1 MSQQFNKKSLY
12 AFDLAGLQ
20 DVVVSLKQ
28 PKFRAKQIW
37 DFLYTKK
44 IAKISDMHNLPNRLI
59 ADLEASYAVFDMRI
73 VKVLTSADGNT
84 WKYLVETRDAA
95 QIECV
100 LLKYQHGYTLCVS
113 SQVGCAMG
121 CSFCASTIDGLERHL
136 SAYEMWQQIALV
148 NCDKNIRISRVVMM
162 GSGEPLHNYNE
173 SLAFIKAVCDP
184 NRFALSQRHIT
195 LSTCGIVD
203 RIYDLATEKLQITL
217 AVSLHSPFDDERSEI
232 VPINRRAPIADL
244 MRAIDHYFASTKRRV
259 TIEYALI
266 KDKNDSAA
274 HANAL
279 VKLLVGKP
287 IHVNLIPINPIAER
301 SYQAPDKQF
310 VAAFKKRLET
320 AGIDTTQRREM
331 GDDIQGACG
340 QLRRSTKRK

>member
-1 MSQQFNKKSLY
+1 MAIQITKKSLY
-12 AFDLAGLQ
+12 AFDFTELQ
-20 DVVVSLKQ
+20 ALVKSFNQ

-37 DFLYTKK
+37 AFLYNKR
-44 IAKISDMHNLPNRLI
+44 IAKISDMHNLPNALI
-59 ADLEASYAVFDMRI
+59 ANLTANYAVFDMHI

-84 WKYLVETRDAA
+84 WKYLVETRDGA

-100 LLKYQHGYTLCVS
+100 LLQYQHGYTLCVS

-121 CSFCASTIDGLERHL
+121 CTFCASTIDGLDRHL
-136 SAYEMWQQIALV
+136 NAYEMWQQIALV
-148 NCDKNIRISRVVMM
+148 NQHKNIRISRVVMM
-162 GSGEPLHNYNE
+162 GSGEPLHNYAE
-173 SLAFIKAVCDP
+173 SLKFIKTISDA
-184 NRFALSQRHIT
+184 NHFGLSQRHIT

-217 AVSLHSPFDDERSEI
+217 AVSLHSPFDNERSEI
-232 VPINRRAPIADL
+232 VPINRSAPIREL
-244 MRAIDHYFASTKRRV
+244 MAAIDHYFSSTKRRV

-301 SYQAPDKQF
+301 SYQPPDRQF
-310 VAAFKKRLET
+310 VVAFKKRLET
-320 AGIDTTQRREM
+320 AGIHTTQRREL

-340 QLRRSTKRK
+340 QLRRSSKRK

>member
-1 MSQQFNKKSLY
+1 MSEQFNKKSLY
-12 AFDLAGLQ
+12 AFDFEGIQAI
-20 DVVVSLKQ
+20 VKSFNQ

-37 DFLYTKK
+37 DFLYTKRISK
-44 IAKISDMHNLPNRLI
+44 IADLHNLPKGLL
-59 ADLEASYAVFDMRI
+59 ADLEANYAVFDMRI
-73 VKVLTSADGNT
+73 VKVLTSDDGNT
-84 WKYLVETRDAA
+84 WKYLVETRDGA
-95 QIECV
+95 QVECV

-121 CSFCASTIDGLERHL
+121 CTFCASTIDGLDRHL

-148 NCDKNIRISRVVMM
+148 NHDKNIRISRVVMM
-162 GSGEPLHNYNE
+162 GSGEPLHNYNQ
-173 SLAFIKAVCDP
+173 SLQFIKTICDP
-184 NRFALSQRHIT
+184 NHLALSQRHIT

-232 VPINRRAPIADL
+232 VPINRSAPIAEL

-266 KDKNDSAA
+266 KDKNDTPA

-279 VKLLVGKP
+279 AKLLVGKP

-301 SYQAPDKQF
+301 SYKAPDGQF
-310 VAAFKKRLET
+310 ITAFKKRLET
-320 AGIDTTQRREM
+320 AGIHTTQRRSLGE
-331 GDDIQGACG
+331 DIQGACG
-340 QLRRSTKRK
+340 QLRRSVKRK